1 MKVDTK
7 GKCNRGRAAR
17 VLRHVAATSVVV
29 TILFALL
36 LGTTMGAEQAT
47 TQNTTAVE
55 PTVIIPEDEFGRGSP
70 RSTVKG
76 YLEASREGDYQKA
89 ANYLDLRRI
98 QGDGSALA
106 RQLRTVLSRT
116 MWVDVEA
123 LSPEHE
129 GKKNDGQP
137 ANRDRLGTIDTQA
150 GKVDIL
156 LQLVPREDGVTIW
169 KFAGATVALV
179 PELYKEFGY
188 GVLERFLPKIFFDI
202 QFLDIALWQWIGILV
217 LVLFAAIGSWI
228 LTVVAVRALE
238 TLVSRT
244 KTTIDDKMRAGAA
257 GPVRLALAAL
267 VFRVGLVP
275 LGLGVEAMRILSA
288 LLSGLFVVAVAWL
301 LLRVTDVLS
310 GWVKEELIERGQV
323 GATALVPP
331 GRKFVKTLVVL
342 FALVAVLSN
351 FGFNVAALLAGLG
364 VGGIA
369 VALAAQKTIENLFG
383 GLILYADRPVRVGDF
398 CRFGDKMGTVEEIGI
413 RSTRVRTLD
422 HTVITVPNATFSNME
437 LDNITA
443 RERIRL
449 LAIIT
454 VRYETTPDP
463 CATRRH
469 RTSCATS
476 WLRFASCSMPTS
488 EFYPIHPESVSSTLG
503 LFRWTSKCWPMQ
515 TLRTGPS
522 SSGSGKTSSCG
533 SWTSSRPAA
542 AASPFRRRPCIW
554 GRTMASMPREFGKFP
569 RRCSAGGRARR
580 STCRTSPPTRSQSS
594 KAHCP
599 ILPRARRS
607 IGGQVPKDPIQPAYF
622 MIHLLRPRIWASF
635 QPSSGLTPCDVLL
648 GVRDLGVARWHSHL
662 RGLATEIQDW
672 TVAAGLLRVHLDFTA
687 PEAQRWIKEKSQL
700 EDVADRLMVRM
711 GGVIDELEDK
721 SAELEEAVLT
731 AESHK
736 LRPMLDSIRRDAINL
751 RRYMAPQREAIA
763 RLQIRT
769 FH

>member
-17 VLRHVAATSVVV
+17 ALPHVAATSVAV

-47 TQNTTAVE
+47 AQNTTAVE

-76 YLEASREGDYQKA
+76 YLAASREGDYQKA

-129 GKKNDGQP
+129 GKKNDDQP

-150 GKVDIL
+150 GKVDVL

-169 KFAGATVALV
+169 KFAGATVAQV

-217 LVLFAAIGSWI
+217 FVLFAAIGSWI
-228 LTVVAVRALE
+228 LTLVAVRALE

-244 KTTIDDKMRAGAA
+244 KTDIDDKLRAGAA

-267 VFRVGLVP
+267 IFRAGLVP
-275 LGLGVEAMRILSA
+275 LGLGVEAMKILSA
-288 LLSGLFVVAVAWL
+288 LLSALFIVAVAWL

-310 GWVKEELIERGQV
+310 AWVKEELIERGQV

-331 GRKFVKTLVVL
+331 GRKFVKAIVVII
-342 FALVAVLSN
+342 ALVAILSN

-449 LAIIT
+449 LAVIT
-454 VRYETTPDP
+454 VRYETTPDQ
-463 CATRRH
+463 
-469 RTSCATS
+469 
-476 WLRFASCSMPTS
+476 LRYILVEIRKLLYAHERILPDTPRVRFINFGAFSLDIEVLAYANTVDWS
-488 EFYPIHPESVSSTLG
+488 EFLG
-503 LFRWTSKCWPMQ
+503 IREDIF
-515 TLRTGPS
+515 LRIMDIIEA
-522 SSGSGKTSSCG
+522 SGSGFAFPSQTVYMGKDDGLNAERIREISEEVQRWRESKEIYLPNFPADKIAKLKGTLTYPPEGSPEHRGTSS
-533 SWTSSRPAA
+533 
-542 AASPFRRRPCIW
+542 
-554 GRTMASMPREFGKFP
+554 
-569 RRCSAGGRARR
+569 
-580 STCRTSPPTRSQSS
+580 
-594 KAHCP
+594 
-599 ILPRARRS
+599 
-607 IGGQVPKDPIQPAYF
+607 
-622 MIHLLRPRIWASF
+622 
-635 QPSSGLTPCDVLL
+635 
-648 GVRDLGVARWHSHL
+648 
-662 RGLATEIQDW
+662 
-672 TVAAGLLRVHLDFTA
+672 
-687 PEAQRWIKEKSQL
+687 
-700 EDVADRLMVRM
+700 
-711 GGVIDELEDK
+711 
-721 SAELEEAVLT
+721 
-731 AESHK
+731 
-736 LRPMLDSIRRDAINL
+736 
-751 RRYMAPQREAIA
+751 
-763 RLQIRT
+763 
-769 FH
+769 